1 MILFFIIVLSFF
13 LCWRPRLDNFVV
25 LKKKE
30 LELDLP
36 KIFSVL
42 TKNIISKSH
51 DILPDLVGF
60 PTKKNITETNKPG
73 VSSVSVII
81 DDLLIKLN
89 RTTQNSEVSW
99 KLLELIKFDR
109 KSNSEGT
116 LYFIEL
122 FLVYLDTPIHL
133 VIKVVVAS
141 GDRTELSTRTEF
153 PEGGIHYNEVILF
166 NKIKPFD
173 NAFDPKEKQHFR
185 LENTLGLLPPFKSS
199 ENLILNL

>member
-1 MILFFIIVLSFF
+1 MFLFFIIVLSFF
-13 LCWRPRLDNFVV
+13 LFQTLHWRPRLENFVV

-36 KIFSVL
+36 KIFSIL
-42 TKNIISKSH
+42 TKNIISKSPT
-51 DILPDLVGF
+51 ILPDLIGF

-81 DDLLIKLN
+81 DDLLLKLN
-89 RTTQNSEVSW
+89 SGERTTQTSDVSW

-109 KSNSEGT
+109 KPKYGGFF
-116 LYFIEL
+116 YFIEL

-141 GDRTELSTRTEF
+141 GDRTS
-153 PEGGIHYNEVILF
+153 PEGGINYNEVILF
-166 NKIKPFD
+166 NKIKPFN
-173 NAFDPKEKQHFR
+173 NAFDPKEKQQFR
-185 LENTLGLLPPFKSS
+185 IENTLGLLPPFKSS